1 MFELNAKLVRDEIYR
16 RGLSIRQF
24 AAMAGISEVTARRII
39 RDGAKASIKIVGT
52 LSKIFNVDGDNFIL
66 KAEKKG

>member
-24 AAMAGISEVTARRII
+24 AAMAGISEMTARKIV
-39 RDGAKASIKIVGT
+39 RDGAKTSIKVVGA
-52 LSKIFNVDGDNFIL
+52 LSKIFNVDGDNLIL
-66 KAEKKG
+66 KA